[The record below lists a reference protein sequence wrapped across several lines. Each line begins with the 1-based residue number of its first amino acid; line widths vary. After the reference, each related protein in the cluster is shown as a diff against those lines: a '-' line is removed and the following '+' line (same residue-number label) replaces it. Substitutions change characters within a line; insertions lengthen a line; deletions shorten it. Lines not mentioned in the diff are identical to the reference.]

1 MDNIKE
7 FFEKLNSD
15 ENLQTRVKNE
25 LEGLE
30 DNAKIE
36 KIVEIAKELGFNFT
50 AENFTAAKTE
60 LSEDDLDKV
69 NGGFLLTTI
78 GLGFLI
84 YKLTRK
90 DSPAPAPSPTPESNP
105 SGDNNTTEGEPG
117 NTINQ
122 TNNTNNQGI
131 QSNQQGGSGTQKNVQ
146 GVNSGGGNISF

>member
-15 ENLQTRVKNE
+15 EKLQTRVKNE

-84 YKLTRK
+84 YNLTRK
-90 DSPAPAPSPTPESNP
+90 DSPAPAPNPTPESNP

-146 GVNSGGGNISF
+146 GISSGGGNVSF

>member
-30 DNAKIE
+30 DDAKIE
-36 KIVEIAKELGFNFT
+36 KIIEIAKGLGFNFS
-50 AENFTAAKTE
+50 EKDFTEAKTE

-69 NGGFLLTTI
+69 NGGFFLTAI
-78 GLGFLI
+78 GLGFLV

-90 DSPAPAPSPTPESNP
+90 NNPAPAPNPTPESNP

-131 QSNQQGGSGTQKNVQ
+131 QGNQQGGSGTQKNVQ
-146 GVNSGGGNISF
+146 GVNSGGGNVSF